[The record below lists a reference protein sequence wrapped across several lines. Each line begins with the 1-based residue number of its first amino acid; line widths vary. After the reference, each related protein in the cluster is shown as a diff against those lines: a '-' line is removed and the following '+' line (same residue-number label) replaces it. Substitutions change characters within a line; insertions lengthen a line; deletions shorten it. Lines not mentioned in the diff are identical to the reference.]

1 VIPFLIAVAV
11 DNHLAIRFPLA
22 LLDDRCFAWLALT
35 LLDYG
40 CSVAISVA
48 MIRAYRYSGSDW
60 ANSDPNA
67 DILRA
72 RR

>member
-1 VIPFLIAVAV
+1 MIPFLIAVAV

-22 LLDDRCFAWLALT
+22 LLDDRSVAGLV

-48 MIRAYRYSGSDW
+48 MILAYRYSGSDW

-67 DILRA
+67 DILRG